1 MTLPGPFANPVL
13 HVVSIDRFLFDNNKK
28 SFAPQPK
35 MLWESESHPKKGDE
49 KNNIEL
55 FKTSRKNA
63 LNIGKW
69 KK

>member
-1 MTLPGPFANPVL
+1 MLRTLPEPFSNPVL

-35 MLWESESHPKKGDE
+35 KGDE
-49 KNNIEL
+49 KDNIEL

-63 LNIGKW
+63 LNIGK
-69 KK
+69 